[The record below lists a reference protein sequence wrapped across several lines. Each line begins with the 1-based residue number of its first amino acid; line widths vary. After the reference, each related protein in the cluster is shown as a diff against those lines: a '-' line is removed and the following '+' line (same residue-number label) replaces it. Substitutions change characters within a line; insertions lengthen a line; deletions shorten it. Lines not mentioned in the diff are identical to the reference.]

1 MSPDT
6 RILIQ
11 PPQAEDGCRPIGFVS
26 QKRISASNEAEK
38 EETER

>member
-1 MSPDT
+1 MH
-6 RILIQ
+6 

-26 QKRISASNEAEK
+26 QKRTSASNEAEK